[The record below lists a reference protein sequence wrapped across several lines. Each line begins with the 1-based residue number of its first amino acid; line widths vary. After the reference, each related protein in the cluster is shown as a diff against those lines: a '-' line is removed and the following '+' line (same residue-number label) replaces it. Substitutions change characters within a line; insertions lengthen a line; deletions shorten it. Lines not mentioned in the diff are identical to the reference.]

1 MGWDRTKRDEPIWDG
16 GEGTGDETDR
26 TEWDEIRTGPLV
38 DVMKCLSMSG
48 SLFPMSERAAPKR
61 EELLVQ

>member
-38 DVMKCLSMSG
+38 DVMKCLFVSDVRTCSPEEG
-48 SLFPMSERAAPKR
+48 RAVSAMT
-61 EELLVQ
+61 